1 MLHTRVH
8 IYKSS
13 LRCIANVC
21 MNIHSGS
28 VFIAPRMCTYTKQL
42 TLHCTCVCVYTQDR
56 SSPLHTCVHTQELV
70 MLHTCVHTQSSLRCI
85 ANVYEYTLRIGFHR
99 STHVYIHKTQL
110 ALHCTCVCV
119 YTQDRSSPLH
129 TCVHTQELVMLHT
142 CVHIQ
147 SSLRCIANVYEYTLR
162 IGFHRSTHV
171 YIHKNA
177 ACAALHMCMSI
188 HSGSGLIAPRMC
200 TYTSAAPA
208 ALHV

>member
-1 MLHTRVH
+1 MCMCIHTG
-8 IYKSS
+8 
-13 LRCIANVC
+13 A
-21 MNIHSGS
+21 
-28 VFIAPRMCTYTKQL
+28 VFTAPHMCTYTGACDAPHMCTYIQTQL
-42 TLHCTCVCVYTQDR
+42 TLHCKCVCVYTRDRFSSLHACVHTQMQFALHCTCVCVYTQER
-56 SSPLHTCVHTQELV
+56 VSQLHTCVHTQELV

-142 CVHIQ
+142 CVHTQ

-171 YIHKNA
+171 YIHKTQL
-177 ACAALHMCMSI
+177 AL
-188 HSGSGLIAPRMC
+188 RC
-200 TYTSAAPA
+200 TC
-208 ALHV
+208 V

>member
-99 STHVYIHKTQL
+99 STHVYIHK
-110 ALHCTCVCV
+110 
-119 YTQDRSSPLH
+119 
-129 TCVHTQELVMLHT
+129 
-142 CVHIQ
+142 
-147 SSLRCIANVYEYTLR
+147 
-162 IGFHRSTHV
+162 
-171 YIHKNA
+171 A
-177 ACAALHMCMSI
+177 AYAALHMCMCI
-188 HSGSGLIAPRMC
+188 HTGSVFTAPHMC
-200 TYTSAAPA
+200 TYTGACDAPHMCTYTKQLT
-208 ALHV
+208 LHCKCV

>member
-1 MLHTRVH
+1 
-8 IYKSS
+8 
-13 LRCIANVC
+13 
-21 MNIHSGS
+21 
-28 VFIAPRMCTYTKQL
+28 
-42 TLHCTCVCVYTQDR
+42 
-56 SSPLHTCVHTQELV
+56 

-119 YTQDRSSPLH
+119 YTQDQSSPLH

-171 YIHKNA
+171 YIHKA
-177 ACAALHMCMSI
+177 AYAALHMCMNI
-188 HSGSGLIAPRMC
+188 HSGSVFTASRMC
-200 TYTSAAPA
+200 TYTNAARSKAAPVYVLRCTCVYTYVYIHKHSLRCVTHA
-208 ALHV
+208 YMQRNGLRRSTLV